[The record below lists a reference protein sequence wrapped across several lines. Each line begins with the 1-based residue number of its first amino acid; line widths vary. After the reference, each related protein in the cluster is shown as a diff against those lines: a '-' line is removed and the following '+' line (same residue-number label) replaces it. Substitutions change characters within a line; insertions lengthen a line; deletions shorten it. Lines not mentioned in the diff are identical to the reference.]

1 MTLSAGCS
9 GRASDCLS
17 GSDVLRCGS
26 DLHEGVDGPLLEL
39 VDVGLLFWIMACPN
53 VFNAFAVA
61 TESLA
66 QDVYKRASYRSMWLN
81 MIERG
86 EYPQG
91 TGLTQTSFTTTSI
104 EPTAAEEWSA
114 ITLATG
120 DNGGACDVTYND
132 VPVGYNAVTWSPERF
147 ALKGPLLCKDDLTF
161 DHRVEAFLR
170 VYLEKL
176 SIRAQR
182 SWETRYQNLFAK
194 FAIKAVA
201 DSSFTQVETIPA
213 GVNEFP
219 WIQTGST
226 GQALNQATSEL
237 TQEMLDVAA
246 ATLIRNGATNPDSS
260 GFISYSSDGPVF
272 PLYIGLEASQR
283 IAQNNPAF
291 REDLRYADMGS
302 GTGAELLKRIGA
314 NRVIKNFRHVPNLF
328 PPRFTYG
335 GGKYTLVQPF
345 TSSSGTKGTVF
356 SVNPSWVTAQYEGAF
371 IVTPY
376 VFKSH
381 IVRPVN
387 RVGDLGWM
395 PTNYMGEWQWVT
407 GAYKLDV
414 DCADPLEKKG
424 QHYAEFIHAPE
435 PIFANQGMTIIF
447 RRCTG
452 ALTQIICS

>member
-1 MTLSAGCS
+1 MS
-9 GRASDCLS
+9 
-17 GSDVLRCGS
+17 
-26 DLHEGVDGPLLEL
+26 
-39 VDVGLLFWIMACPN
+39 CPN

-81 MIERG
+81 LIERG

-91 TGLTQTSFTTTSI
+91 TGLTQTSFNTTSI

-114 ITLATG
+114 ITLASGNPGSET
-120 DNGGACDVTYND
+120 NACDVTYND
-132 VPVGYNAVTWSPERF
+132 VPVGFNAVTWGPERF

-182 SWETRYQNLFAK
+182 SWETRYQNMFAK
-194 FAIKAVA
+194 YAIKAVA
-201 DSSFTQVETIPA
+201 DSSFTQVETIPS
-213 GVNEFP
+213 GINELP
-219 WIQTGST
+219 WIQTGSV

-283 IAQNNPAF
+283 IAQNNAAL
-291 REDLRYADMGS
+291 REDLRFADMGS
-302 GTGAELLKRIGA
+302 GPGAELLKRIGA
-314 NRVIKNFRHVPNLF
+314 NRVIKNFRHIPNLF
-328 PPRFTYG
+328 PPRFSYG
-335 GGKYTLVQPF
+335 GGKYTLIQPF
-345 TSSSGTKGTVF
+345 TSSNGTKGTVF
-356 SVNPSWVTAQYEGAF
+356 SVNPSWTTALYEGAF
-371 IVTPY
+371 VPTPY
-376 VFKSH
+376 VIKSH

-387 RVGDLGWM
+387 RVGDLSWM

-424 QHYAEFIHAPE
+424 QHYAEFIHAVE
-435 PIFANQGMTIIF
+435 PIFTNQGMTIIF

>member
-1 MTLSAGCS
+1 
-9 GRASDCLS
+9 
-17 GSDVLRCGS
+17 
-26 DLHEGVDGPLLEL
+26 
-39 VDVGLLFWIMACPN
+39 
-53 VFNAFAVA
+53 
-61 TESLA
+61 
-66 QDVYKRASYRSMWLN
+66 
-81 MIERG
+81 
-86 EYPQG
+86 
-91 TGLTQTSFTTTSI
+91 
-104 EPTAAEEWSA
+104 
-114 ITLATG
+114 
-120 DNGGACDVTYND
+120 
-132 VPVGYNAVTWSPERF
+132 
-147 ALKGPLLCKDDLTF
+147 
-161 DHRVEAFLR
+161 
-170 VYLEKL
+170 
-176 SIRAQR
+176 
-182 SWETRYQNLFAK
+182 
-194 FAIKAVA
+194 
-201 DSSFTQVETIPA
+201 
-213 GVNEFP
+213 
-219 WIQTGST
+219 
-226 GQALNQATSEL
+226 
-237 TQEMLDVAA
+237 MLDVAA

-291 REDLRYADMGS
+291 RDDLRYADQGS
-302 GTGAELLKRIGA
+302 GAGAELLKRIGA

-328 PPRFTYG
+328 PPRYTYA

-345 TSSSGTKGTVF
+345 TSANGTKGTVF
-356 SVNPSWVTAQYEGAF
+356 SVNPSWTTAPFEAAF

-387 RVGDLGWM
+387 RVGDLSWM

-435 PIFANQGMTIIF
+435 PIFTNQGMTIIF

>member
-1 MTLSAGCS
+1 MTI
-9 GRASDCLS
+9 R
-17 GSDVLRCGS
+17 
-26 DLHEGVDGPLLEL
+26 EGWEL
-39 VDVGLLFWIMACPN
+39 VGGLTDGFIFFMACAN

-66 QDVYKRASYRSMWLN
+66 EDVYKRASYRSMWLN
-81 MIERG
+81 MVERG

-91 TGLTQTSFTTTSI
+91 TGLTQTSFNTTSI
-104 EPTAAEEWSA
+104 EPTAAETWSA
-114 ITLATG
+114 ITLASG
-120 DNGGACDVTYND
+120 ENEGACLVTYND
-132 VPVGYNAVTWSPERF
+132 VPVGYNAVTWGPERF

-176 SIRAQR
+176 SVRAQR
-182 SWETRYQNLFAK
+182 SWETRYQNTFAK

-201 DSSFTQVETIPA
+201 DSSFTQVETIPS

-219 WIQTGST
+219 WIDGVST
-226 GQALNQATSEL
+226 GQALNQSTSEL

-291 REDLRYADMGS
+291 REDIRQAEM
-302 GTGAELLKRIGA
+302 GTGDGAQLLKRIGA
-314 NRVIKNFRHVPNLF
+314 NRVIKNYRHVPNLF
-328 PPRFTYG
+328 PPRFSYA
-335 GGKYTLVQPF
+335 GGKYTLIQPF
-345 TSSSGTKGTVF
+345 TSSAGTKGTVF
-356 SVNPSWVTAQYEGAF
+356 SVNPTWTTAIYEAAF

-387 RVGDLGWM
+387 RVGDLSWM

-407 GAYKLDV
+407 GGYKLST
-414 DCADPLEKKG
+414 DCVDPLEKKG
-424 QHYAEFIHAPE
+424 QHYAEFIHAAE
-435 PIFANQGMTIIF
+435 PIFTNQGMTIIF
-447 RRCTG
+447 RRCSG

>member
-1 MTLSAGCS
+1 
-9 GRASDCLS
+9 
-17 GSDVLRCGS
+17 
-26 DLHEGVDGPLLEL
+26 
-39 VDVGLLFWIMACPN
+39 MACPN

-120 DNGGACDVTYND
+120 NPGDNGGACDVTYNS

-182 SWETRYQNLFAK
+182 SWETRYQNMFAK

-201 DSSFTQVETIPA
+201 DSSFTQVETIPS
-213 GVNEFP
+213 GVNELP
-219 WIQTGST
+219 WIQTGSV

-291 REDLRYADMGS
+291 RDDLRYADMGS

-345 TSSSGTKGTVF
+345 TSTSGTKGTVF
-356 SVNPSWVTAQYEGAF
+356 SVNPSWVSAPYEAAF
-371 IVTPY
+371 VVTPY

-387 RVGDLGWM
+387 RVGDLSWM

-435 PIFANQGMTIIF
+435 PIFTNQGMTIIF

>member
-1 MTLSAGCS
+1 MS
-9 GRASDCLS
+9 
-17 GSDVLRCGS
+17 
-26 DLHEGVDGPLLEL
+26 
-39 VDVGLLFWIMACPN
+39 CPN

-114 ITLATG
+114 ITLATGNPG

-182 SWETRYQNLFAK
+182 SWETRYQNMFAK

-201 DSSFTQVETIPA
+201 DSSFTQVETIPS
-213 GVNEFP
+213 GVNELP
-219 WIQTGST
+219 WVQTGSS
-226 GQALNQATSEL
+226 GQSLNQSTSEL
-237 TQEMLDVAA
+237 TQEMLDVTA

-291 REDLRYADMGS
+291 RDDLRYADMGS

-356 SVNPSWVTAQYEGAF
+356 SVNPSWVSAPYEAAF
-371 IVTPY
+371 VVTPY

-387 RVGDLGWM
+387 RVGDLSWM

-407 GAYKLDV
+407 GAYKLNV

-424 QHYAEFIHAPE
+424 QHYAEFIHAAE
-435 PIFANQGMTIIF
+435 PIFTNQGMTIIF

-452 ALTQIICS
+452 ALTTIICS

>member
-1 MTLSAGCS
+1 
-9 GRASDCLS
+9 
-17 GSDVLRCGS
+17 
-26 DLHEGVDGPLLEL
+26 
-39 VDVGLLFWIMACPN
+39 MACPN
-53 VFNAFAVA
+53 VFDAFAVA

-91 TGLTQTSFTTTSI
+91 TGLTQTSFLTTSI
-104 EPTAAEEWSA
+104 EPVAAEQWSA
-114 ITLATG
+114 ITLSNG
-120 DNGGACDVTYND
+120 SNGGACDVTYSE
-132 VPVGYNAVTWSPERF
+132 VPVGFNTQTWSPERF
-147 ALKGPLLCKDDLTF
+147 ALKGPVLCKDDLTF

-182 SWETRYQNLFAK
+182 TWEVRYQSLYSK
-194 FAIKAVA
+194 FALKAVA
-201 DSSFTQVETIPA
+201 DSSFTTVSTIPS
-213 GVNEFP
+213 GVNELP
-219 WIQTGST
+219 WVQSGSV

-237 TQEMLDVAA
+237 TQEMLDSAA
-246 ATLIRNGATNPDSS
+246 ATLIQNGATNPDSS

-283 IAQNNPAF
+283 IAQNNSQF
-291 REDLRYADMGS
+291 RDDLRYAEMGQ
-302 GTGAELLKRIGA
+302 GDGAQLLKRIGA

-328 PPRFTYG
+328 PPRFTYSSG
-335 GGKYTLVQPF
+335 TGKYTLVQPF

-356 SVNPSWVTAQYEGAF
+356 DVNSSWRTAPYEAAF

-387 RVGDLGWM
+387 RVGDLAWN

-407 GAYKLDV
+407 GAYKFDGAT
-414 DCADPLEKKG
+414 DCTDPLEKKG
-424 QHYAEFIHAPE
+424 QHYAEFIHAAE
-435 PIFANQGMTIIF
+435 PIFTAQGYVIIF

-452 ALTQIICS
+452 SFSSIICS

>member
-1 MTLSAGCS
+1 
-9 GRASDCLS
+9 
-17 GSDVLRCGS
+17 
-26 DLHEGVDGPLLEL
+26 
-39 VDVGLLFWIMACPN
+39 MACPN
-53 VFNAFAVA
+53 VFDAFAVA

-91 TGLTQTSFTTTSI
+91 TGLTQTSFLTTSI
-104 EPTAAEEWSA
+104 EPVSAEQWSA
-114 ITLATG
+114 ITLSNG
-120 DNGGACDVTYND
+120 SNGGACDVTYSE
-132 VPVGYNAVTWSPERF
+132 VPVGFNTQTWSPERF
-147 ALKGPLLCKDDLTF
+147 ALKGPILCKDDLVF

-182 SWETRYQNLFAK
+182 TWEIRYQNLYAK
-194 FAIKAVA
+194 YALKAVA
-201 DSSFTQVETIPA
+201 DSSFTTVSTIPS
-213 GVNEFP
+213 GVNELP
-219 WIQTGST
+219 WVQSGST

-237 TQEMLDVAA
+237 TQEMLDSAA
-246 ATLIRNGATNPDSS
+246 ATLIQNGATNPDSS

-283 IAQNNPAF
+283 IAQNNSQF
-291 REDLRYADMGS
+291 RDDLRYAEMGQ
-302 GTGAELLKRIGA
+302 GDGAQLLKRIGA

-328 PPRFTYG
+328 PPRFTYSSG
-335 GGKYTLVQPF
+335 TGKYTLVQPF
-345 TSSSGTKGTVF
+345 TSSAGTKGTVF
-356 SVNPSWVTAQYEGAF
+356 DVNSSWVTAPYEGAF

-387 RVGDLGWM
+387 RVGDLSWN

-407 GAYKLDV
+407 GAYKFDGAT
-414 DCADPLEKKG
+414 DCTDPLDKKG
-424 QHYAEFIHAPE
+424 QHYAEFEHGPE
-435 PIFANQGMTIIF
+435 PIFTNQGYFIIF

-452 ALTQIICS
+452 SFSQIICS

>member
-1 MTLSAGCS
+1 MS
-9 GRASDCLS
+9 
-17 GSDVLRCGS
+17 
-26 DLHEGVDGPLLEL
+26 
-39 VDVGLLFWIMACPN
+39 CPN

-120 DNGGACDVTYND
+120 NPGDNGGACDVTYNS

-182 SWETRYQNLFAK
+182 SWETRYQNMFAK

-201 DSSFTQVETIPA
+201 DSSFTQVETIPS
-213 GVNEFP
+213 GVNELP
-219 WIQTGST
+219 WIQTGSV

-291 REDLRYADMGS
+291 RDDLRYADMGS

-345 TSSSGTKGTVF
+345 TSTSGTKGTVF
-356 SVNPSWVTAQYEGAF
+356 SVNPSWVSAPYEAAF
-371 IVTPY
+371 VVTPY

-387 RVGDLGWM
+387 RVGDLSWM

-435 PIFANQGMTIIF
+435 PIFTNQGMTIIF

>member
-1 MTLSAGCS
+1 MS
-9 GRASDCLS
+9 
-17 GSDVLRCGS
+17 
-26 DLHEGVDGPLLEL
+26 
-39 VDVGLLFWIMACPN
+39 CPN

-120 DNGGACDVTYND
+120 ENGGACDVTYSD

-182 SWETRYQNLFAK
+182 SWETRYQNMFAK

-201 DSSFTQVETIPA
+201 DSSFTQVETIPS
-213 GVNEFP
+213 GVNELP
-219 WIQTGST
+219 WVQTGSS
-226 GQALNQATSEL
+226 GQSLNQSTSEL

-291 REDLRYADMGS
+291 RDDLRYADMGS

-356 SVNPSWVTAQYEGAF
+356 SVNPSWVSAPYEAAF
-371 IVTPY
+371 VVTPY

-387 RVGDLGWM
+387 RVGDLSWM

-435 PIFANQGMTIIF
+435 PIFTNQGMTIIF

-452 ALTQIICS
+452 SLTQIICS

>member
-1 MTLSAGCS
+1 MS
-9 GRASDCLS
+9 
-17 GSDVLRCGS
+17 
-26 DLHEGVDGPLLEL
+26 
-39 VDVGLLFWIMACPN
+39 CPN

-114 ITLATG
+114 ITLATGNPG

-182 SWETRYQNLFAK
+182 SWETRYQNMFAK

-201 DSSFTQVETIPA
+201 DSSFTQVETIPS
-213 GVNEFP
+213 GVNELP
-219 WIQTGST
+219 WVQTGSS
-226 GQALNQATSEL
+226 GQSLNQSTSEL

-291 REDLRYADMGS
+291 RDDLRYADMGS

-356 SVNPSWVTAQYEGAF
+356 SVNPSWVTAPYEAAF
-371 IVTPY
+371 VVTPY

-387 RVGDLGWM
+387 RVGDLSWM

-435 PIFANQGMTIIF
+435 PIFTNQGMTIIF

>member
-1 MTLSAGCS
+1 
-9 GRASDCLS
+9 
-17 GSDVLRCGS
+17 
-26 DLHEGVDGPLLEL
+26 
-39 VDVGLLFWIMACPN
+39 MACPN

-120 DNGGACDVTYND
+120 NPGDNGGACDVTYND

-182 SWETRYQNLFAK
+182 SWETRYQNMFAK

-201 DSSFTQVETIPA
+201 DSSFTQVETIPS
-213 GVNEFP
+213 GVNELP
-219 WIQTGST
+219 WVQTGSS
-226 GQALNQATSEL
+226 GQSLNQSTSEL

-291 REDLRYADMGS
+291 RDDLRYADMGS

-356 SVNPSWVTAQYEGAF
+356 SVNPSWVTAPYEAAF
-371 IVTPY
+371 VVTPY

-387 RVGDLGWM
+387 RVGDLSWM

-435 PIFANQGMTIIF
+435 PIFTNQGMTIIF

>member
-1 MTLSAGCS
+1 MS
-9 GRASDCLS
+9 
-17 GSDVLRCGS
+17 
-26 DLHEGVDGPLLEL
+26 
-39 VDVGLLFWIMACPN
+39 CPN

-114 ITLATG
+114 ITLATGNPG

-182 SWETRYQNLFAK
+182 SWETRYQNMFAK

-213 GVNEFP
+213 GVNELP
-219 WIQTGST
+219 WVQTGSA
-226 GQALNQATSEL
+226 GQALNQSTSEL

-291 REDLRYADMGS
+291 RDDLRYADMGS

-356 SVNPSWVTAQYEGAF
+356 SVNPSWVSAPYEAAF
-371 IVTPY
+371 VVTPY

-387 RVGDLGWM
+387 RVGDLSWM

-435 PIFANQGMTIIF
+435 PIFTNQGMTIIF
-447 RRCTG
+447 RRCVG
-452 ALTQIICS
+452 SLTQIICS

>member
-1 MTLSAGCS
+1 MS
-9 GRASDCLS
+9 
-17 GSDVLRCGS
+17 
-26 DLHEGVDGPLLEL
+26 
-39 VDVGLLFWIMACPN
+39 CPN

-114 ITLATG
+114 ITLATGNPG

-182 SWETRYQNLFAK
+182 SWETRYQNMFAK

-213 GVNEFP
+213 GVNELP
-219 WIQTGST
+219 WVQTGSV
-226 GQALNQATSEL
+226 GQALNQSTSEL

-291 REDLRYADMGS
+291 RDDLRYADMGS

-356 SVNPSWVTAQYEGAF
+356 SVNPSWVTAPYEAAF
-371 IVTPY
+371 VVTPY

-387 RVGDLGWM
+387 RVGDLSWM

-435 PIFANQGMTIIF
+435 PIFTNQGMTIIF

>member
-1 MTLSAGCS
+1 MS
-9 GRASDCLS
+9 
-17 GSDVLRCGS
+17 
-26 DLHEGVDGPLLEL
+26 
-39 VDVGLLFWIMACPN
+39 CPN

-114 ITLATG
+114 ITLATGNPG

-182 SWETRYQNLFAK
+182 SWETRYQNMFAK

-213 GVNEFP
+213 GVNELP
-219 WIQTGST
+219 WIQTGSV
-226 GQALNQATSEL
+226 GQALNQSTSEL

-291 REDLRYADMGS
+291 RDDLRYADMGS

-356 SVNPSWVTAQYEGAF
+356 SVNPSWVTAPYEAAF
-371 IVTPY
+371 VVTPY

-387 RVGDLGWM
+387 RVGDLSWM

-435 PIFANQGMTIIF
+435 PIFTNQGMTIIF

>member
-1 MTLSAGCS
+1 
-9 GRASDCLS
+9 
-17 GSDVLRCGS
+17 
-26 DLHEGVDGPLLEL
+26 
-39 VDVGLLFWIMACPN
+39 MACPN

-81 MIERG
+81 LIERG

-104 EPTAAEEWSA
+104 EPTAAETWSA
-114 ITLATG
+114 ITLASGVPTG

-132 VPVGYNAVTWSPERF
+132 VPVGYNAVTWGPERF

-182 SWETRYQNLFAK
+182 SWETRYQNIFAK
-194 FAIKAVA
+194 YAIKAVA
-201 DSSFTQVETIPA
+201 DSSFTQTETIPA

-219 WIQTGST
+219 WIDGVST
-226 GQALNQATSEL
+226 GQALNQSTSEL

-291 REDLRYADMGS
+291 RDDQRFADMGS
-302 GTGAELLKRIGA
+302 GEGAQLLKRIGA

-328 PPRFTYG
+328 PPRFSYA

-345 TSSSGTKGTVF
+345 TSASGTKGTVF
-356 SVNPSWVTAQYEGAF
+356 SVNPSWTTASYEGAF

-387 RVGDLGWM
+387 RVGDLAWM

-407 GAYKLDV
+407 GAYKLSV
-414 DCADPLEKKG
+414 DCADPLDKKG
-424 QHYAEFIHAPE
+424 QHYAEFVHAPE
-435 PIFANQGMTIIF
+435 PIFTNQGMTIIF

-452 ALTQIICS
+452 ALTTIICS

>member
-1 MTLSAGCS
+1 MS
-9 GRASDCLS
+9 
-17 GSDVLRCGS
+17 
-26 DLHEGVDGPLLEL
+26 
-39 VDVGLLFWIMACPN
+39 CPN

-114 ITLATG
+114 ITLATGNPG

-182 SWETRYQNLFAK
+182 SWETRYQNMFAK

-201 DSSFTQVETIPA
+201 DSSFTQVETIPS
-213 GVNEFP
+213 GVNELP
-219 WIQTGST
+219 WVQTGSS
-226 GQALNQATSEL
+226 GQSLNQSTSEL

-291 REDLRYADMGS
+291 RDDLRYADMGS

-356 SVNPSWVTAQYEGAF
+356 SVNPSWVTAPYEAAF
-371 IVTPY
+371 VVTPY

-387 RVGDLGWM
+387 RVGDLSWM

-435 PIFANQGMTIIF
+435 PIFTNQGMTIIF

-452 ALTQIICS
+452 ALTTIICS

>member
-1 MTLSAGCS
+1 MTI
-9 GRASDCLS
+9 R
-17 GSDVLRCGS
+17 
-26 DLHEGVDGPLLEL
+26 GV
-39 VDVGLLFWIMACPN
+39 VRFNSVCKFFMACAN

-66 QDVYKRASYRSMWLN
+66 EDVYKRASYRSMWLN
-81 MIERG
+81 MVERG

-91 TGLTQTSFTTTSI
+91 TGLTQTSFNTTSI
-104 EPTAAEEWSA
+104 EPTAAETWSA
-114 ITLATG
+114 ITLASGNPG
-120 DNGGACDVTYND
+120 DNEGACNVTYND
-132 VPVGYNAVTWSPERF
+132 VPVGYNAVTWGPERF

-176 SIRAQR
+176 SVRAQR
-182 SWETRYQNLFAK
+182 SWETRYQNTFAK

-201 DSSFTQVETIPA
+201 DSSFTQVETIPS

-219 WIQTGST
+219 WIDGVST
-226 GQALNQATSEL
+226 GQALNQSTSEL

-291 REDLRYADMGS
+291 REDIRQAEMGA
-302 GTGAELLKRIGA
+302 GAGAELLKRIGA
-314 NRVIKNFRHVPNLF
+314 NRVIKNYRHVPNLF
-328 PPRFTYG
+328 PPRFSYA
-335 GGKYTLVQPF
+335 GGKYTLIQPF
-345 TSSSGTKGTVF
+345 TSANGTKGTVF
-356 SVNPSWVTAQYEGAF
+356 SVNPTWTTAAYEGAF

-387 RVGDLGWM
+387 RVGDLSWM

-407 GAYKLDV
+407 GGYKLST
-414 DCADPLEKKG
+414 DCPDPLEKKG
-424 QHYAEFIHAPE
+424 QHYAEFIHAAE
-435 PIFANQGMTIIF
+435 PIFTNQGMTIIF
-447 RRCTG
+447 RRCSG

>member
-1 MTLSAGCS
+1 
-9 GRASDCLS
+9 
-17 GSDVLRCGS
+17 
-26 DLHEGVDGPLLEL
+26 
-39 VDVGLLFWIMACPN
+39 MACPN

-114 ITLATG
+114 ITLASGNPG

-182 SWETRYQNLFAK
+182 SWETRYQNMFAK
-194 FAIKAVA
+194 YAIKAIA
-201 DSSFTQVETIPA
+201 DSSFTQTETIPS
-213 GVNEFP
+213 GVNELP
-219 WIQTGST
+219 WIQTGSA
-226 GQALNQATSEL
+226 GQALNQSTSEL

-291 REDLRYADMGS
+291 RDDQRFADMGA
-302 GTGAELLKRIGA
+302 GEGAQLLKRIGA
-314 NRVIKNFRHVPNLF
+314 IRVIKNFRHVPNLF
-328 PPRFTYG
+328 PPRFTYD
-335 GGKYTLVQPF
+335 GGKYKLVQPF
-345 TSSSGTKGTVF
+345 TSASGTKGTVY
-356 SVNPSWVTAQYEGAF
+356 SVNSSWTTAPYEAAF
-371 IVTPY
+371 VVTPY

-387 RVGDLGWM
+387 RVGDLSWM

-407 GAYKLDV
+407 GAYKLNV

-435 PIFANQGMTIIF
+435 PIFTNQGMTIIF

-452 ALTQIICS
+452 ALTTVICS

>member
-1 MTLSAGCS
+1 MS
-9 GRASDCLS
+9 
-17 GSDVLRCGS
+17 
-26 DLHEGVDGPLLEL
+26 
-39 VDVGLLFWIMACPN
+39 CPN

-81 MIERG
+81 LIERG

-91 TGLTQTSFTTTSI
+91 TGLTQTSFNTTSI

-114 ITLATG
+114 ITLASGNPG

-132 VPVGYNAVTWSPERF
+132 VPVGFNAVTWGPERF

-182 SWETRYQNLFAK
+182 SWETRYQNMFAK
-194 FAIKAVA
+194 YAIKAVA
-201 DSSFTQVETIPA
+201 DSSFTQVETIPS
-213 GVNEFP
+213 GINELP
-219 WIQTGST
+219 WIQTGSA

-283 IAQNNPAF
+283 IAQNNAAL
-291 REDLRYADMGS
+291 REDLRFADMGS
-302 GTGAELLKRIGA
+302 GPGAELLKRIGA
-314 NRVIKNFRHVPNLF
+314 NRVIKNFRHIQNLF
-328 PPRFTYG
+328 PPRFSYA
-335 GGKYTLVQPF
+335 GGKYTLIQPF

-356 SVNPSWVTAQYEGAF
+356 SVNPSWTTALYEGAF
-371 IVTPY
+371 VPTPY
-376 VFKSH
+376 VIKSH

-387 RVGDLGWM
+387 RVGDLSWM

-424 QHYAEFIHAPE
+424 QHYAEFVHAVE
-435 PIFANQGMTIIF
+435 PVFTNQGMTIIF

>member
-1 MTLSAGCS
+1 MS
-9 GRASDCLS
+9 
-17 GSDVLRCGS
+17 
-26 DLHEGVDGPLLEL
+26 
-39 VDVGLLFWIMACPN
+39 CPN

-120 DNGGACDVTYND
+120 ENGGACDVTYSD

-182 SWETRYQNLFAK
+182 SWETRYQNMFAK

-213 GVNEFP
+213 GVNELP
-219 WIQTGST
+219 WIQTGSV

-291 REDLRYADMGS
+291 RDDLRYADMGS

-356 SVNPSWVTAQYEGAF
+356 SVNPSWVTAPYEAAF
-371 IVTPY
+371 VVTPY

-387 RVGDLGWM
+387 RVGDLSWM

-435 PIFANQGMTIIF
+435 PIFTNQGMTIIF

>member
-1 MTLSAGCS
+1 
-9 GRASDCLS
+9 
-17 GSDVLRCGS
+17 
-26 DLHEGVDGPLLEL
+26 
-39 VDVGLLFWIMACPN
+39 MACPN
-53 VFNAFAVA
+53 VFDAFAVA

-91 TGLTQTSFTTTSI
+91 TGLTQTSFLTTSI
-104 EPTAAEEWSA
+104 EPVSAEEWSA
-114 ITLATG
+114 ITLSNG
-120 DNGGACDVTYND
+120 SNGGACDVTYSE
-132 VPVGYNAVTWSPERF
+132 VPVGFNTQTWSPERF
-147 ALKGPLLCKDDLTF
+147 ALKGPVLCKDDLTF

-182 SWETRYQNLFAK
+182 TWEVRYQNLYAK
-194 FAIKAVA
+194 YALKAVA
-201 DSSFTQVETIPA
+201 DSSFTTVSTIPS
-213 GVNEFP
+213 GVNELP
-219 WIQTGST
+219 WVQTGSV

-237 TQEMLDVAA
+237 TQEMLDSAA
-246 ATLIRNGATNPDSS
+246 ATLIQNGATNPDSS

-283 IAQNNPAF
+283 IAQNNSQF
-291 REDLRYADMGS
+291 RDDLRYAEMGQ
-302 GTGAELLKRIGA
+302 GEGAQLLKRIGA

-328 PPRFTYG
+328 PPRFTYSSG
-335 GGKYTLVQPF
+335 TGKYTLVQPF
-345 TSSSGTKGTVF
+345 TSTSGTKGTVF
-356 SVNPSWVTAQYEGAF
+356 DVNSSWRTAPYEGAL

-387 RVGDLGWM
+387 RVGDLAWN

-407 GAYKLDV
+407 GAYKFDGAT
-414 DCADPLEKKG
+414 DCTDPLEKKG
-424 QHYAEFIHAPE
+424 QHYAEFIHAAE
-435 PIFANQGMTIIF
+435 PIFTNQGYLIIF

-452 ALTQIICS
+452 SFSTIICS

>member
-1 MTLSAGCS
+1 MSCS
-9 GRASDCLS
+9 
-17 GSDVLRCGS
+17 
-26 DLHEGVDGPLLEL
+26 
-39 VDVGLLFWIMACPN
+39 N
-53 VFNAFAVA
+53 VFDAFAVA
-61 TESLA
+61 TQSLA

-91 TGLTQTSFTTTSI
+91 TGLTQTSFNTTSI
-104 EPTAAEEWSA
+104 EPTAAESWSA
-114 ITLATG
+114 ITLS
-120 DNGGACDVTYND
+120 NGSNEGACNVTYND
-132 VPVGYNAVTWSPERF
+132 VPVGFNSVNWSPERF
-147 ALKGPLLCKDDLTF
+147 ALKGPLLCKDDLTY
-161 DHRVEAFLR
+161 DHRVEQFLR

-182 SWETRYQNLFAK
+182 SWETRYQNIYAK
-194 FAIKAVA
+194 YGLKAVA
-201 DSSFTQVETIPA
+201 DSSFTTVDTVPS

-219 WIQTGST
+219 WADGVST

-237 TQEMLDVAA
+237 TQEMLDAA
-246 ATLIRNGATNPDSS
+246 SATLIQNGATNPDSS

-283 IAQNNPAF
+283 IAQNNSQF
-291 REDLRYADMGS
+291 RDDLRYAEMGQ
-302 GTGAELLKRIGA
+302 GDGANLLKRIGA

-328 PPRFTYG
+328 PPRFTYA
-335 GGKYTLVQPF
+335 GGKYTQVQPF
-345 TSSSGTKGTVF
+345 TQTAATGTFGKGYTWV
-356 SVNPSWVTAQYEGAF
+356 VNPSYQTAPYEAAF

-387 RVGDLGWM
+387 RIGDLSWL

-407 GAYKLDV
+407 GGFKLDAS
-414 DCADPLEKKG
+414 CPDPLEKKG
-424 QHYAEFIHAPE
+424 QHYAEFVHAAE
-435 PIFANQGMTIIF
+435 PIFTNQGYTIIF

-452 ALTQIICS
+452 SFTQIICS

>member
-1 MTLSAGCS
+1 MS
-9 GRASDCLS
+9 
-17 GSDVLRCGS
+17 
-26 DLHEGVDGPLLEL
+26 
-39 VDVGLLFWIMACPN
+39 CPN

-114 ITLATG
+114 ITLATGNPG

-182 SWETRYQNLFAK
+182 SWETRYQNMFAK

-213 GVNEFP
+213 GVNELP
-219 WIQTGST
+219 WVQTGSV
-226 GQALNQATSEL
+226 GQALNQSTSEL

-291 REDLRYADMGS
+291 RDDLRYADMGS

-356 SVNPSWVTAQYEGAF
+356 SVNPSWVTAPYEAAF
-371 IVTPY
+371 VVTPY

-387 RVGDLGWM
+387 RVGDLSWM

-435 PIFANQGMTIIF
+435 PIFTNQGMTIIF

-452 ALTQIICS
+452 ALTTIICS

>member
-1 MTLSAGCS
+1 
-9 GRASDCLS
+9 
-17 GSDVLRCGS
+17 
-26 DLHEGVDGPLLEL
+26 
-39 VDVGLLFWIMACPN
+39 MACPN

-81 MIERG
+81 LIERG

-114 ITLATG
+114 ITLASGNPG

-182 SWETRYQNLFAK
+182 TWETRYQNVFAK
-194 FAIKAVA
+194 FAIKAIA
-201 DSSFTQVETIPA
+201 DSSFTQTETIPS
-213 GVNEFP
+213 GINELP
-219 WIQTGST
+219 WIQTGSV
-226 GQALNQATSEL
+226 GQALNQSTSEL

-260 GFISYSSDGPVF
+260 GFISYSSDGPIF

-291 REDLRYADMGS
+291 RDDIRYADMGS

-314 NRVIKNFRHVPNLF
+314 NRIIKNFRHVPNLF
-328 PPRFTYG
+328 PPRFTYA

-345 TSSSGTKGTVF
+345 TSASGTKGTVY
-356 SVNPSWVTAQYEGAF
+356 SVNPSWTTAPYEAAF
-371 IVTPY
+371 VVTPY

-387 RVGDLGWM
+387 RVGDLAWM

-407 GAYKLDV
+407 GAYKLNT
-414 DCADPLEKKG
+414 DCADPLDKKG
-424 QHYAEFIHAPE
+424 QHYAEFVAANE
-435 PIFANQGMTIIF
+435 PIFTNQGMTIIF